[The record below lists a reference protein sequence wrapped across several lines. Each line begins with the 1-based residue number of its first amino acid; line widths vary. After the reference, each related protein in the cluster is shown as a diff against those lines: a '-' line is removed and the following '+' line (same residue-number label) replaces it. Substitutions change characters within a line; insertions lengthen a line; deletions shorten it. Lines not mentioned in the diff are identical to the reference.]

1 MDIAD
6 EGKDK
11 NGFSARYG
19 FLLQEVEEW
28 SGEGSD
34 IYASVA
40 KAFGFCDDFGIDEF
54 RLMRTVLVRAL
65 VVMPG

>member
-28 SGEGSD
+28 SGEGVIFTPQSLKHS
-34 IYASVA
+34 ASVMTSA
-40 KAFGFCDDFGIDEF
+40 
-54 RLMRTVLVRAL
+54 LMSSGLMKTVLVRRSW
-65 VVMPG
+65 

>member
-1 MDIAD
+1 MDVAD

-19 FLLQEVEEW
+19 FLLQDVKEW

-34 IYASVA
+34 IYASVV
-40 KAFGFCDDFGIDEF
+40 KVFGYCDDFGLDEF
-54 RLMRTVLVRAL
+54 RFDEDGLGAGGA
-65 VVMPG
+65 VMLG